1 MNGYTIW
8 IEIEEFDEKTG
19 VGTWIDTLEA
29 GDFDSKEEAQE
40 FQRALA
46 EISKCLQKLK

>member
-1 MNGYTIW
+1 MKVYTIW
-8 IEIEEFDEKTG
+8 IEIEEFNGETG
-19 VGTWIDTLEA
+19 EGSWIETLEA
-29 GDFDSKEEAQE
+29 GDFDSKEDAQE